1 MRKSIFF
8 TGAGIGLFAVA
19 AAEGAAFA
27 QKGQPAC
34 EWRPPYRDFGP
45 PSDCGNDP
53 GQHPRGT
60 VVTSLATAG
69 STLAL
74 SMGTV
79 VVFEP
84 EHYRPDQISTT
95 ISKLS

>member
-8 TGAGIGLFAVA
+8 TGAGIGVGLFAVT

-27 QKGQPAC
+27 QPSQPAC
-34 EWRPPYRDFGP
+34 EWRPLYRDFGP
-45 PSDCGNDP
+45 PEGCGNEP

-69 STLAL
+69 STTTPTLAI
-74 SMGTV
+74 V
-79 VVFEP
+79 VYDF
-84 EHYRPDQISTT
+84 
-95 ISKLS
+95 